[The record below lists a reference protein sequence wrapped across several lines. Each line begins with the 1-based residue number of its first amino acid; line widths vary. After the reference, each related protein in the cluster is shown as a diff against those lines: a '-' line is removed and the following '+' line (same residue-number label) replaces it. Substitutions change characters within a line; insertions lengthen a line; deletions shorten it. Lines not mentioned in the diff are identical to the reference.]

1 MDPKTSDIA
10 RHYDEV
16 PYASKP
22 FPQSQ
27 PQRLGALA
35 RLFGLNPPDISQ
47 SRVLELGCAAGGNLI
62 PLASQFPDAE
72 FLGLDLSPL
81 QIASGQARIARMGLK
96 NIRLV
101 TQSIADV
108 TRGLGQFDYII
119 CHGVYSWVPAAVRD
133 AILRVCGEN
142 LTGNG
147 VAYVSYNVYPGWK
160 LRGVL
165 RDAMMF
171 HGSTA
176 ELPSEQVALGRDFLN
191 QLGEI
196 SNAGT
201 PYGQMLRH
209 EAKMMTGQEDYYV
222 AHEYLEANNEPCYVS
237 SFLKRLDIF
246 NLAFLTEAEVHLTIA
261 ENFGCETGALLRSL
275 SGNSLD
281 RMEQYIDFLTGR
293 TFRQS
298 ILVRKDQA
306 HRVERTL
313 SPDRLQGLNISTRVA
328 SVPESDAEG
337 RFVFR
342 DAAGRTLSTQSVAV
356 REAVSH
362 LAGISP
368 ATSTTETLVQHAAS
382 LGHGTEADVADVSR
396 AIFNMVLAGIADIS
410 TEPVLANSEVA
421 HKPKAHRLARFDAGD
436 GSGWTTNARHETVPL
451 NIIQRAVLPM
461 LDGTHDQAA
470 LTRAVHDLVVSGDIV
485 LYRNGEK
492 LVDPDDISAAIED
505 HIASALQSF
514 QAAALLAPAA

>member
-35 RLFGLNPPDISQ
+35 RLFGLTPPDVSRA
-47 SRVLELGCAAGGNLI
+47 RVLEIGCAAGGNLV
-62 PLASQFPDAE
+62 PLAAQHPEAE

-101 TQSIADV
+101 TQSIAEV

-119 CHGVYSWVPAAVRD
+119 CHGVYSWVPVAVRD

-142 LTGNG
+142 LNENG
-147 VAYVSYNVYPGWK
+147 VAYLSYNVYPGWK

-165 RDAMMF
+165 RDAMQF
-171 HGSTA
+171 HGATA
-176 ELPSEQVALGRDFLN
+176 ITSAEQVRLGRDFLN
-191 QLGEI
+191 QLGTI

-209 EAKMMTGQEDYYV
+209 EAKQMAAVEDNYI

-237 SFLKRLDIF
+237 DLFKRLDVF
-246 NLAFLTEAEVHLTIA
+246 NLAFLTEADLHLTIA
-261 ENFGCETGALLRSL
+261 ENFGAETGALLRSL
-275 SGNSLD
+275 SGNGLE

-306 HRVERTL
+306 HRIERTL
-313 SPDRLQGLNISTRVA
+313 SPDRLQGLDISTRVA
-328 SVPESDAEG
+328 SQPETDAEG
-337 RFVFR
+337 RFVFS
-342 DAAGRTLSTQSVAV
+342 DAAGRTLTTQSTAV
-356 REAVSH
+356 REAVSY
-362 LAGISP
+362 LARIAP
-368 ATSTTETLVQHAAS
+368 ASATTEVLVQHSAS
-382 LGHGTEADVADVSR
+382 LGHDTSRDVADVAR
-396 AIFNMVLAGIADIS
+396 AIFNMVLAGIADVS
-410 TEPVLANSEVA
+410 SQPVTTAAGVA
-421 HKPKAHRLARFDAGD
+421 ENPQAHHLARFDARD

-451 NIIQRAVLPM
+451 NIVQRAVLPL
-461 LDGTHDQAA
+461 LDGTHNHEA
-470 LTRAVHDLVVSGDIV
+470 LTRAVHVLVASGDIV
-485 LYRNGEK
+485 FHRNGEK
-492 LVDPDDISAAIED
+492 LVEPADISAAIEE

-514 QAAALLAPAA
+514 HAAALLAPAA

>member
-1 MDPKTSDIA
+1 MDTTTSDIA

-35 RLFGLNPPDISQ
+35 RLFGLTPPDVSRA
-47 SRVLELGCAAGGNLI
+47 RVLELGCAAGGNLI
-62 PLASQFPDAE
+62 PLAAQYPDAD

-81 QIASGQARIARMGLK
+81 QIASGQARIARMSLK

-142 LTGNG
+142 LSENG
-147 VAYVSYNVYPGWK
+147 VAYLSYNVYPGWK

-165 RDAMMF
+165 RDVMQF
-171 HGSTA
+171 HGATA
-176 ELPSEQVALGRDFLN
+176 ITSAEQVTLGRDFLN
-191 QLGEI
+191 QLGTI

-209 EAKMMTGQEDYYV
+209 EVRQMAAVEDYYI
-222 AHEYLEANNEPCYVS
+222 AHEYFEANNEPCYVS
-237 SFLKRLDIF
+237 DLFKRLDVF
-246 NLAFLTEAEVHLTIA
+246 NLAFLTEADLHLTIA
-261 ENFGCETGALLRSL
+261 ENFGAETGALLRSL
-275 SGNSLD
+275 SGNGLE

-306 HRVERTL
+306 HRIERTL
-313 SPDRLQGLNISTRVA
+313 SPDRLQTLNISTRVA
-328 SVPESDAEG
+328 SEPETDAEG
-337 RFVFR
+337 RFVFC
-342 DAAGRTLSTQSVAV
+342 DVAGRTLTTQSSAV

-362 LAGISP
+362 LARIAP
-368 ATSTTETLVQHAAS
+368 ATATTEVLVQHAAS
-382 LGHGTEADVADVSR
+382 LGHDTSEAVADVAR

-410 TEPVLANSEVA
+410 TEPVLASSKVSD
-421 HKPKAHRLARFDAGD
+421 KPRAFTLARFDARD
-436 GSGWTTNARHETVPL
+436 GSGWTTNMRHETVPL
-451 NIIQRAVLPM
+451 SIVQRAVLPL
-461 LDGTHDQAA
+461 LDGTHDHSA
-470 LTRAVHDLVVSGDIV
+470 LTSAVRDLVASGEIV
-485 LYRNGEK
+485 FNRNGEK
-492 LVDPDDISAAIED
+492 LVEPDDITAAVEE
-505 HIASALQSF
+505 HIALALQSF
-514 QAAALLAPAA
+514 HAAALLAPAA